1 MENLTEEPKRCC
13 MKCEM
18 LACFSYNQNNY
29 CLIHMNT
36 NLDYIRNKVQEP
48 LLLSNSEMEKQRE
61 DMENLWKEAISNLV
75 VRMLEYQQGEVD
87 INNGSRSSNGT

>member
-1 MENLTEEPKRCC
+1 
-13 MKCEM
+13 
-18 LACFSYNQNNY
+18 
-29 CLIHMNT
+29 MNT

-48 LLLSNSEMEKQRE
+48 LLLSNSEMEKQRA